1 MPVLTPAT
9 RVVQRLWWSLYSFLG
24 ARNDLE
30 RSLDGEGGSVLMRL
44 PGVYPAQHDSWA
56 AVEALKQETLGPDSR
71 VLDLCAGSGVLS
83 VCAAKQGAGRVTA
96 VDVSRR
102 AFATTWI
109 NARLHRRSV
118 RVVRGDLTEPVRGE
132 RFDLVVSNPPY
143 VPAETAGLPYRGIA
157 RSWDAGLDGRAV
169 LDRICRQAPDVL
181 EAGGVLLLVQSA
193 LSGIEKSQT
202 MLEERGLQVDVVS
215 RVEVPFG
222 PVLAARRDMLA
233 QRGMIGPGQRSE
245 ELVVLR
251 AVK

>member
-1 MPVLTPAT
+1 MLV
-9 RVVQRLWWSLYSFLG
+9 
-24 ARNDLE
+24 
-30 RSLDGEGGSVLMRL
+30 RL
-44 PGVYPAQHDSWA
+44 PGVYPAQHDTWA
-56 AVEALKQETLGPDSR
+56 LVGALKQVTLGPDSR

-143 VPAETAGLPYRGIA
+143 VPAEAAGLPHSGIA
-157 RSWDAGLDGRAV
+157 RSWNAGTDGRAV
-169 LDRICRQAPDVL
+169 LDRICVQVPDVL
-181 EAGGVLLLVQSA
+181 NAGGVLLLVQSA

-202 MLEERGLQVDVVS
+202 MLEERGLRVDVVS

-233 QRGMIGPGQRSE
+233 QRGVIGPGQRSE

>member
-1 MPVLTPAT
+1 VL
-9 RVVQRLWWSLYSFLG
+9 V
-24 ARNDLE
+24 
-30 RSLDGEGGSVLMRL
+30 RL
-44 PGVYPAQHDSWA
+44 PGVYPAQHDSRA
-56 AVEALKQETLGPDSR
+56 LAEALKKETLGPDTR
-71 VLDLCAGSGVLS
+71 VLDLCAGTGVLS

-102 AFATTWI
+102 AVATTWM

-118 RVVRGDLTEPVRGE
+118 RVVRGDLTDPVRGE

-143 VPAETAGLPYRGIA
+143 VPAEDDGVPVSGLA
-157 RSWDAGLDGRAV
+157 RCWDAGTDGRAL
-169 LDRICRQAPDVL
+169 LDRICVQAPDVL
-181 EAGGVLLLVQSA
+181 EDGGVLLLVQSA

-202 MLEERGLQVDVVS
+202 MLEERGLRVDVVS

-233 QRGMIGPGQRSE
+233 QRGVIDRGQRCE

-251 AVK
+251 AAK